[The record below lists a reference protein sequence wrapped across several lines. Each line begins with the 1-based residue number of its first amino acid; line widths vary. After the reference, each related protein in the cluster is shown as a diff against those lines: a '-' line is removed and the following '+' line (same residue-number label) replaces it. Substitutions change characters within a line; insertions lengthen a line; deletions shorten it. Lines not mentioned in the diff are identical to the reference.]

1 MLPKTWIFE
10 RASERIVVSR
20 HQYPDCIQLLV
31 VAQDGATRS
40 RSFTRIENAIA
51 YQRQLESALVGSG
64 WKLEELF
71 VSHLSHATT

>member
-10 RASERIVVSR
+10 RALERIVVSR
-20 HQYPDCIQLLV
+20 HQYADCIQLLV

-40 RSFTRIENAIA
+40 RSFTYIDDAIA
-51 YQRQLESALVGSG
+51 YQRQLESALVAAG

-71 VSHLSHATT
+71 VSHLSHAR